1 MKIIDNLRVGNKILK
16 ENNISSFKI
25 DCEILMSQTLSISR
39 EKVLLN
45 LEKNLKKEEKERYL
59 NLINRRK
66 KNEPIAYITKNK
78 SFWKN
83 NFITNKDVLIP
94 RPDSEHLVEQALE
107 IIKRDQ
113 AKRILDIGVGS
124 GCLSISILNERLN
137 CKCDAIDISK
147 NALKLAKINANLH
160 QLSDRIKFYKRD
172 VDNFYNDKYD
182 LVISNPPYINKHK
195 IKYLDSIIYEP
206 KIALDGGLD
215 GLEVIRKVI
224 SKSKH
229 LLKINGK
236 LILEI
241 GYDQKYK
248 VTKFLKEKNF
258 FINKII
264 KDYGNNTRCIV
275 STKINET
282 I

>member
-1 MKIIDNLRVGNKILK
+1 MKIIDNLRDGYEILK
-16 ENNISSFKI
+16 ENNISTFKI

-45 LEKNLKKEEKERYL
+45 LEKNLKREEKERYF

-66 KNEPIAYITKNK
+66 KNEPIAYITNNKN
-78 SFWKN
+78 FWKN
-83 NFITNKDVLIP
+83 NFITNKNALIP
-94 RPDSEHLVEQALE
+94 RPDSEHLVEQTIR

-124 GCLSISILNERLN
+124 GCLSISILKERLN
-137 CKCDAIDISK
+137 CKCDAIDTSK

-160 QLSDRIKFYKRD
+160 QLLDRIKFFKRD

-182 LVISNPPYINKHK
+182 LIISNPPYINKHK
-195 IKYLDSIIYEP
+195 IKYLGAIKYEP

-215 GLEVIRKVI
+215 GLDVIRKVI
-224 SKSKH
+224 SKSKY
-229 LLKINGK
+229 LLKNNGK
-236 LILEI
+236 LVLEI

-248 VTKFLKEKNF
+248 VLNFLKEKKF
-258 FINKII
+258 FVNKII

-275 STKINET
+275 STKIS
-282 I
+282 

>member
-1 MKIIDNLRVGNKILK
+1 M
-16 ENNISSFKI
+16 
-25 DCEILMSQTLSISR
+25 
-39 EKVLLN
+39 
-45 LEKNLKKEEKERYL
+45 
-59 NLINRRK
+59 
-66 KNEPIAYITKNK
+66 
-78 SFWKN
+78 
-83 NFITNKDVLIP
+83 
-94 RPDSEHLVEQALE
+94 
-107 IIKRDQ
+107 
-113 AKRILDIGVGS
+113 LDGGVGS
-124 GCLSISILNERLN
+124 GCLSISILKERLY
-137 CKCDAIDISK
+137 CKCDAIDLSK

-172 VDNFYNDKYD
+172 VDNFYIDKYD
-182 LVISNPPYINKHK
+182 LIISNPPYINKHR

-215 GLEVIRKVI
+215 GLEVIKKVI

-229 LLKINGK
+229 LLKTNGK

-248 VTKFLKEKNF
+248 VTKFLRKKNF

-275 STKINET
+275 STKIN
-282 I
+282 

>member
-1 MKIIDNLRVGNKILK
+1 MKIIDSLRDGYEILKTNKI
-16 ENNISSFKI
+16 SSYKI
-25 DCEILMSQTLSISR
+25 DCEILMSQTLNISR
-39 EKVLLN
+39 EEVLLN
-45 LEKNLKKEEKERYL
+45 LEENIKKEEKERYF

-66 KNEPIAYITKNK
+66 KNEPIAYITKK
-78 SFWKN
+78 RDFWKN
-83 NFITNKDVLIP
+83 NFITNKNVLIP
-94 RPDSEHLVEQALE
+94 RPDSEHLVEQALI
-107 IIKRDQ
+107 IIKKDQ

-137 CKCDAIDISK
+137 CKCDAIDLSK

-160 QLSDRIKFYKRD
+160 QLLNRIKFYKRD

-182 LVISNPPYINKHK
+182 LIISNPPYINKHK
-195 IKYLDSIIYEP
+195 IKYLGTINYEP

-224 SKSKH
+224 SKSKC
-229 LLKINGK
+229 LLKKNGK

-248 VTKFLKEKNF
+248 VINYLKENNF
-258 FINKII
+258 FVNKTI
-264 KDYGNNTRCIV
+264 KDYGNNFRCIV
-275 STKINET
+275 STKIY
-282 I
+282 

>member
-1 MKIIDNLRVGNKILK
+1 MKIIDSLKDGYEILKANKI
-16 ENNISSFKI
+16 SSYKI
-25 DCEILMSQTLSISR
+25 DCEILMSQTLNISR
-39 EKVLLN
+39 EQVLLN
-45 LEKNLKKEEKERYL
+45 LEKSIKKQEKQKYFNLL
-59 NLINRRK
+59 NRRK
-66 KNEPIAYITKNK
+66 KNEPIAYIINKK
-78 SFWKN
+78 SFWRD
-83 NFITNKDVLIP
+83 NFITNRDVLIP
-94 RPDSEHLVEQALE
+94 RPDSEHLVEQTLKL
-107 IIKRDQ
+107 IKKNQ
-113 AKRILDIGVGS
+113 PKRILDVGVGS
-124 GCLSISILNERLN
+124 GCLSISILKERLY
-137 CKCDAIDISK
+137 CKCDAIDLSE
-147 NALKLAKINANLH
+147 NALKLAKINANIH

-215 GLEVIRKVI
+215 GLEVIKKVI

-248 VTKFLKEKNF
+248 VMNFLREKSF

-275 STKINET
+275 STKIN
-282 I
+282 

>member
-1 MKIIDNLRVGNKILK
+1 MKIIDSLRDGYEILKNNKI
-16 ENNISSFKI
+16 SSYKI

-39 EKVLLN
+39 EEVLLN
-45 LEKNLKKEEKERYL
+45 LEENIKKEEKERYL

-66 KNEPIAYITKNK
+66 KNEPIAYITNK
-78 SFWKN
+78 RSFWKN
-83 NFITNKDVLIP
+83 NFITNKNALIP
-94 RPDSEHLVEQALE
+94 RPDSEHLVEQALRL
-107 IIKRDQ
+107 IQKDQ

-137 CKCDAIDISK
+137 CKCDAIDPSK

-160 QLSDRIKFYKRD
+160 QLLNRIKFYKRD

-182 LVISNPPYINKHK
+182 LIISNPPYIKINK
-195 IKYLDSIIYEP
+195 IKYLGAINYEP

-215 GLEVIRKVI
+215 GLEIIKKVI
-224 SKSKH
+224 TKSSY
-229 LLKINGK
+229 LLKVNGK

-248 VTKFLKEKNF
+248 VTNFLKEKNF
-258 FINKII
+258 YINKIV
-264 KDYGNNTRCIV
+264 KDYGNNPRCIV
-275 STKINET
+275 STKIN
-282 I
+282 